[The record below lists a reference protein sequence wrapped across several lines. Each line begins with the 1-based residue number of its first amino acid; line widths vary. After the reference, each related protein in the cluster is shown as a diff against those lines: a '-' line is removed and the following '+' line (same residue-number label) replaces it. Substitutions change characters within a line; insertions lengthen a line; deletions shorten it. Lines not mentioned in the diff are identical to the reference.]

1 MVTLE
6 DIDCQVSASVE
17 KEEHSQTIKGA
28 SSNEEQGF
36 ESIENT
42 NTFDFTDIR
51 QESIEVNE
59 IHMDEKVEE
68 VHLDTKSDEVHI

>member
-51 QESIEVNE
+51 
-59 IHMDEKVEE
+59 
-68 VHLDTKSDEVHI
+68 